1 MKKFVNEL
9 SSAGISATTDTE
21 PDFGN
26 WLAGG
31 KVRKLGAEMSGK
43 ADAWFLNGGYEQTD
57 FPMADDMWGKKFN
70 DLTVFNMDPG
80 IYRKSAGMLMKVP
93 PSWSVHADAKSAEVP
108 DAPNTV
114 PDGEFESPSDELVDG
129 NNIEVPKYTD
139 FFN

>member
-1 MKKFVNEL
+1 MDKLVNEV
-9 SSAGISATTDTE
+9 SSAGISAATDTE

-57 FPMADDMWGKKFN
+57 FPMADDIWGKEFN
-70 DLTVFNMDPG
+70 DLSVFNMDPG

-93 PSWSVHADAKSAEVP
+93 SSWKVYADEKHADVP
-108 DAPNTV
+108 DSPNTV
-114 PDGEFESPSDELVDG
+114 ADVGFDSPSDELSDG
-129 NNIEVPKYTD
+129 SDVEVPKYKD
-139 FFN
+139 FF

>member
-1 MKKFVNEL
+1 MKKLVNEV
-9 SSAGISATTDTE
+9 SSAGISAATDTE

-57 FPMADDMWGKKFN
+57 FPMADDIWGKEFI
-70 DLTVFNMDPG
+70 DLSVFNMDPG

-93 PSWSVHADAKSAEVP
+93 SSWKVYADEKHADVP
-108 DAPNTV
+108 DSPNTV
-114 PDGEFESPSDELVDG
+114 ADVGFDSPSDELSDG
-129 NNIEVPKYTD
+129 SDVEVPKYKD
-139 FFN
+139 FF